1 MQKILGFLIIIVFLP
16 PFISHTLAQE
26 GLQPE
31 HLFEIKQ
38 VNQVAVSEDGNYI
51 AYTLIV
57 PRCLSEGIGYDSREL
72 HVFDLKNNTNV
83 PIKTGNVNISSL
95 TWMPGKNKICFR
107 HNAPNT
113 NGAQIFCIYIKDKNE
128 KQLTDFDRPVR
139 SYEFKNNNEILFTSL
154 QTLSPERQNLN
165 DAGID
170 IKIFEEELRH
180 IELHSY
186 NIEKQTKSTLI
197 TDLTVYDFTV
207 SPDGSRIAAAISP
220 KNHIDYQYM
229 FKRIHIID
237 SETGEILNVLD
248 NPGKLANM
256 RWSPDGKRLAF
267 RASSD
272 LHDSVE
278 GSLFVMN
285 PEDESQS
292 FSELTN
298 LVKNLELS
306 VIDFFWEDNNTLLF
320 AAEESVDISLSRIN
334 LSEGNT
340 REIVIPGGEIVFR
353 RFFKHDN
360 NLFFAGN
367 TNKCPNELIQYDYK
381 GAQLKKLTNH
391 NKWLEEIKLAKQEK
405 IEYYARDT
413 QDIHGV
419 LIYPLNYRPNKK
431 YPMIVYIHGGP
442 EASVQN
448 GWTSRYATW
457 GQFAAAR
464 DYFVFFPNYR
474 ASSGRGVD
482 FTMAGFGDLLGTEY
496 EDVLDG
502 IDFLIQSGKV
512 DPERV
517 GIGGGSYGGFFAAYS
532 ATKHSDRFAA
542 SVVFVG
548 IGNQVS
554 KRKTTDIP
562 YEDYYVHWGFWTHEN
577 HDKVWAASPVKYAHK
592 SNTPT
597 LILHGEEDTR
607 VPVSQGMELYRALKL
622 HGNAPVRFIL
632 YPGEG
637 HGNAKNINRYDY
649 LIRTL
654 EWFDF
659 YLIDN
664 PGSKNMPEKYLNYG
678 IH

>member
-1 MQKILGFLIIIVFLP
+1 MQKLFGLLFVFLFP
-16 PFISHTLAQE
+16 LITPIFAQE

-38 VNQVAVSEDGNYI
+38 VNQVAVSEDGNYV
-51 AYTLIV
+51 AYTLVV

-72 HVFDLKNNTNV
+72 FVFDIKNHTKI
-83 PIKTGNVNISSL
+83 PLKTGNVNVSSL
-95 TWMPGKNKICFR
+95 AWMPGENKICFR
-107 HNAPNT
+107 QNT
-113 NGAQIFCIYIKDKNE
+113 RETAGAQIFCIDIKDKKE
-128 KQLTDFDRPVR
+128 IQLTDFDRSVR
-139 SYEFKNNNEILFTSL
+139 SYEFKNKNEILFTSL
-154 QTLSPERQNLN
+154 QDLSSGRQNLN
-165 DAGID
+165 DGGID

-180 IELHSY
+180 IELHAY
-186 NIEKQTKSTLI
+186 DIEKQTKRTII
-197 TDLTVYDFTV
+197 TDLTVYDFTI

-237 SETGEILNVLD
+237 TETGEILNVLD

-256 RWSPDGKRLAF
+256 QWSPDGKSLAF

-278 GSLFVMN
+278 GSLFLMD
-285 PEDESQS
+285 PDDKSQS

-298 LVKNLELS
+298 LVQGLELS
-306 VIDFFWEDNNTLLF
+306 VIDFLWEDNKTLLF
-320 AAEESVDISLSRIN
+320 AAEESVDISLTRIS
-334 LSEGNT
+334 LSDGIT
-340 REIVIPGGEIVFR
+340 RETIIPGGEIVFR
-353 RFFKHDN
+353 RFLRHEN

-367 TNKCPNELIQYDYK
+367 TSEHPNELIQYDYK
-381 GAQLKKLTNH
+381 TSQLKKLTNH
-391 NKWLEEIKLAKQEK
+391 NKWLDEIKLAKQEK
-405 IEYYARDT
+405 VEYPARDAY
-413 QDIHGV
+413 DIHGV
-419 LIYPLNYRPNKK
+419 LVYPLNYQPGKK
-431 YPMIVYIHGGP
+431 YPLIVYIHGGP
-442 EASVQN
+442 EAAVQN
-448 GWTSRYATW
+448 GWTSRYSTW
-457 GQFAAAR
+457 GQFAASR
-464 DYFVFFPNYR
+464 DYFVFSPNYR
-474 ASSGRGVD
+474 AGSGRGVD
-482 FTMAGFGDLLGTEY
+482 FTMVGFGDLLGTEY
-496 EDVLDG
+496 DDVLDG

-512 DPERV
+512 DPEKV

-532 ATKHSDRFAA
+532 ATKHTDRFAA

-562 YEDYYVHWGFWTHEN
+562 YEDYYVHWGFWTHED

-607 VPVSQGMELYRALKL
+607 VPVSQGMELYRALQL

-654 EWFDF
+654 DWFDY
-659 YLIDN
+659 YLITN
-664 PGSKNMPEKYLNYG
+664 PGSKEKPEKYLDYSY
-678 IH
+678 